1 MKTTRAAR
9 ATALAA
15 ASLLALTACGGGSS
29 DDAAGSGSGSS
40 GGKLSV
46 VYVPGLTGNPFYN
59 TVGCGGA
66 AKAKEL
72 GVDFT
77 VQGSPEFDVTK
88 QTAIVNAVVA
98 NAPDALMISVTDS
111 TAMKLPLAEAKAAG
125 IDVITIDGDLEDKDI
140 ALTNIQSDNEEGG
153 ALAAENLAELVGE
166 KGSVLGINQ
175 SPGNPIGE
183 AREKGFKDKLA
194 EYPGMTYLETQY
206 SENSTATAAQI
217 ASTAATSNADLVGV
231 YTMSTNN
238 TEGAITGVREAGKTG
253 AVRVV
258 GYDTSEP
265 ILQALEDGTVDGVV
279 VQYPYGEGATGVQ
292 SAVDASEGKDV
303 PREQTAPFVF
313 ATPENQASAEVQQYV
328 YKTDCA

>member
-1 MKTTRAAR
+1 MA
-9 ATALAA
+9 
-15 ASLLALTACGGGSS
+15 
-29 DDAAGSGSGSS
+29 
-40 GGKLSV
+40 
-46 VYVPGLTGNPFYN
+46 
-59 TVGCGGA
+59 
-66 AKAKEL
+66 
-72 GVDFT
+72 
-77 VQGSPEFDVTK
+77 K
-88 QTAIVNAVVA
+88 QTAIVNALVA
-98 NAPDALMISVTDS
+98 EAPDALMISVTDS
-111 TAMKLPLAEAKAAG
+111 TAMKLPLAEAKNAG
-125 IDVITIDGDLEDKDI
+125 IDIITIDGDLEDKSI

-153 ALAAENLAELVGE
+153 ALAAENLAKLVGE
-166 KGSVLGINQ
+166 KGAVLGINQ

-217 ASTAATSNADLVGV
+217 ASAAATSNADLVGV

-253 AVRVV
+253 VVRVV

-279 VQYPYGEGATGVQ
+279 VQYPYGEGQSGVQ
-292 SAVDASEGKDV
+292 SAVDASEGRDV

-313 ATPENQASAEVQQYV
+313 ATPENQASDEVQQYV

>member
-1 MKTTRAAR
+1 MKTTRTAR
-9 ATALAA
+9 AAALAA
-15 ASLLALTACGGGSS
+15 ASLLALTACGGSS
-29 DDAAGSGSGSS
+29 DGAGSGASS
-40 GGKLSV
+40 DGGDALSV

-59 TVGCGGA
+59 TVGCGAA
-66 AKAKEL
+66 AKAEEL
-72 GVDFT
+72 GVDFK
-77 VQGSPEFDVTK
+77 VQGSPEFDVAK
-88 QTAIVNAVVA
+88 QTAIVNALVA
-98 NAPDALMISVTDS
+98 EAPDALMISVTDS
-111 TAMKLPLAEAKAAG
+111 TAMKLPLAEAKNAG
-125 IDVITIDGDLEDKDI
+125 IDIITIDGDLEDKSI

-153 ALAAENLAELVGE
+153 ALAAENLAKLVGE
-166 KGSVLGINQ
+166 KGAVLGINQ

-217 ASTAATSNADLVGV
+217 ASAAATSNADLVGV

-253 AVRVV
+253 VVRVV

-279 VQYPYGEGATGVQ
+279 VQYPYGEGQSGVQ
-292 SAVDASEGKDV
+292 SAVDASEGRDV

-313 ATPENQASAEVQQYV
+313 ATPENQASDEVQQYV

>member
-1 MKTTRAAR
+1 MKTTRTAR
-9 ATALAA
+9 AAALAA
-15 ASLLALTACGGGSS
+15 ASLLALTACGGSS
-29 DDAAGSGSGSS
+29 DGAGSGGSDD
-40 GGKLSV
+40 GGDALSV

-59 TVGCGGA
+59 TVGCGA
-66 AKAKEL
+66 QAKADEL
-72 GVDFT
+72 GVDFE
-77 VQGSPEFDVTK
+77 VQGSPEFDVAK
-88 QTAIVNAVVA
+88 QTGIVNAVIA
-98 NAPDALMISVTDS
+98 NQPDAIMISVTDS
-111 TAMKLPLAEAKAAG
+111 TAMKLPLAEAKNAG
-125 IDVITIDGDLEDKDI
+125 IDIITIDGDLEDKSI

-153 ALAAENLAELVGE
+153 ALAAENLAQLVG
-166 KGSVLGINQ
+166 GQGAVLGINQ

-217 ASTAATSNADLVGV
+217 ASAAATSNADLVGV

-253 AVRVV
+253 VVRVV

-279 VQYPYGEGATGVQ
+279 VQYPYGEGQTGVQ
-292 SAVDASEGKDV
+292 SAVDASEGRDV

-313 ATPENQASAEVQQYV
+313 ATPENQASEEVQQYV

>member
-1 MKTTRAAR
+1 MKTTRTAR
-9 ATALAA
+9 AAALAA
-15 ASLLALTACGGGSS
+15 ASLLALTACGGSS
-29 DDAAGSGSGSS
+29 DGAGSGASS
-40 GGKLSV
+40 DGGDALSV

-59 TVGCGGA
+59 TVGCGAA
-66 AKAKEL
+66 AKAEEL
-72 GVDFT
+72 GVDFK
-77 VQGSPEFDVTK
+77 VQGSPEFDVAK
-88 QTAIVNAVVA
+88 QTAIVNALVA
-98 NAPDALMISVTDS
+98 EAPDALMISVTDS

-125 IDVITIDGDLEDKDI
+125 IDIITIDGDLEDKSI

-153 ALAAENLAELVGE
+153 ALAAENLAKLVGE
-166 KGSVLGINQ
+166 KGAVLGINQ

-217 ASTAATSNADLVGV
+217 ASAAATSNADLVGV

-253 AVRVV
+253 VVRVV

-279 VQYPYGEGATGVQ
+279 VQYPYGEGQSGVQ
-292 SAVDASEGKDV
+292 SAVDASEGRDV

-313 ATPENQASAEVQQYV
+313 ATPENQASDEVQQYV

>member
-1 MKTTRAAR
+1 MKTTPLAARRPLRAA
-9 ATALAA
+9 ALAA
-15 ASLLALTACGGGSS
+15 TAVLALSACG
-29 DDAAGSGSGSS
+29 GSGSGGGS
-40 GGKLSV
+40 GDDDRLSV

-66 AKAKEL
+66 AKAAEL
-72 GVDFT
+72 GVDFQ
-77 VQGSPEFDVTK
+77 VQGSPEFDVAR

-98 NAPDALMISVTDS
+98 DAPDALMISVTDS

-125 IDVITIDGDLEDKDI
+125 IDVITIDGDLEDKGI

-153 ALAAENLAELVGE
+153 ALAAENLAQLVGG
-166 KGSVLGINQ
+166 KGAVLGINQ

-217 ASTAATSNADLVGV
+217 ASAAATSNADLVGV

-253 AVRVV
+253 VVRVV

-279 VQYPYGEGATGVQ
+279 VQYPYGEGEMGVQ
-292 SAVDASEGKDV
+292 SAVDASQGKDV

-313 ATPENQASAEVQQYV
+313 ATPENQASEEVQRYV
-328 YKTDCA
+328 YKTECS

>member
-1 MKTTRAAR
+1 VKTTRTAR
-9 ATALAA
+9 AAALAA
-15 ASLLALTACGGGSS
+15 ASLLALTACGGSS
-29 DDAAGSGSGSS
+29 DGAGSGGSDD
-40 GGKLSV
+40 GGDALSV

-59 TVGCGGA
+59 TVGCGA
-66 AKAKEL
+66 QAKADEL
-72 GVDFT
+72 GVDFE
-77 VQGSPEFDVTK
+77 VQGSPEFDVAK
-88 QTAIVNAVVA
+88 QTGIVNAVIA
-98 NAPDALMISVTDS
+98 NQPDAIMISVTDS
-111 TAMKLPLAEAKAAG
+111 TAMKLPLAEAKNAG
-125 IDVITIDGDLEDKDI
+125 IDIITIDGDLEDKSI

-153 ALAAENLAELVGE
+153 ALAAENLAQLVG
-166 KGSVLGINQ
+166 GQGAVLGINQ

-217 ASTAATSNADLVGV
+217 ASAAATSNADLVGV

-253 AVRVV
+253 VVRVV

-279 VQYPYGEGATGVQ
+279 VQYPYGEGQTGVQ
-292 SAVDASEGKDV
+292 SAVDASEGRDV

-313 ATPENQASAEVQQYV
+313 ATPENQASEEVQQYV

>member
-1 MKTTRAAR
+1 MTTPRSARGRALRAA
-9 ATALAA
+9 ALAA
-15 ASLLALTACGGGSS
+15 TATLALAACG
-29 DDAAGSGSGSS
+29 GSS
-40 GGKLSV
+40 GGSEGGDDRLSV

-59 TVGCGGA
+59 TVGCGGQ
-66 AKAKEL
+66 AKADEL
-72 GVDFT
+72 GVDFK
-77 VQGSPEFDVTK
+77 VQGSPEFDVAR

-98 NAPDALMISVTDS
+98 DAPDALMISVTDS

-125 IDVITIDGDLEDKDI
+125 IDVITIDGDLEDKSI

-153 ALAAENLAELVGE
+153 ALAAENLARLVGE
-166 KGSVLGINQ
+166 KGAVLGINQ

-217 ASTAATSNADLVGV
+217 ASAAATSNADLVGV

-253 AVRVV
+253 VVRVV

-292 SAVDASEGKDV
+292 SAVDASQGKDV

-313 ATPENQASAEVQQYV
+313 ATPENQASQEVQQYV

>member
-1 MKTTRAAR
+1 MKTSSAAR

-15 ASLLALTACGGGSS
+15 ASLLALTACGGSS
-29 DDAAGSGSGSS
+29 DQAGSGSGGS
-40 GGKLSV
+40 GDEPLSV

-59 TVGCGGA
+59 TVGCGGQ
-66 AKAKEL
+66 AKADEL
-72 GVDFT
+72 GVDFS
-77 VQGSPEFDVTK
+77 VQGSPEFDVAR
-88 QTAIVNAVVA
+88 QTAIVNAIVA
-98 NAPDALMISVTDS
+98 DAPDALMISVTDS
-111 TAMKLPLAEAKAAG
+111 TAMRLPLTEAKAAG
-125 IDVITIDGDLEDKDI
+125 IDVITIDGDLEDKSI

-153 ALAAENLAELVGE
+153 ALAAENLARLVGE
-166 KGSVLGINQ
+166 RGAVLGINQ

-183 AREKGFKDKLA
+183 AREKGFTDKLA
-194 EYPGMTYLETQY
+194 EYPNMTYLETQY

-253 AVRVV
+253 VVRVI

-279 VQYPYGEGATGVQ
+279 VQYPYGEGAAGVQ
-292 SAVDASEGKDV
+292 SAVDAAAGSEV
-303 PREQTAPFVF
+303 PREQTQPFVF
-313 ATPENQASAEVQQYV
+313 ATPENQASEEVQQYV
-328 YKTDCA
+328 YRTECS

>member
-1 MKTTRAAR
+1 MTTPRRPRGRALRAAALT
-9 ATALAA
+9 ATATFALAA
-15 ASLLALTACGGGSS
+15 CG
-29 DDAAGSGSGSS
+29 GSS
-40 GGKLSV
+40 GGSEGGDDRLSV

-66 AKAKEL
+66 AKAEEL
-72 GVDFT
+72 GVDFE
-77 VQGSPEFDVTK
+77 VQGSPEFDVAR

-98 NAPDALMISVTDS
+98 DAPDALMISVTDS

-125 IDVITIDGDLEDKDI
+125 IDVITIDGDLEDKSI

-153 ALAAENLAELVGE
+153 ALAAENLAKLVGG
-166 KGSVLGINQ
+166 KGAVLGINQ

-194 EYPGMTYLETQY
+194 EYPDMTYLETQY

-217 ASTAATSNADLVGV
+217 ASAAATSNPDLVGV

-253 AVRVV
+253 VVRVV

-292 SAVDASEGKDV
+292 SAVDASQGEDV

>member
-1 MKTTRAAR
+1 MKTTARLRTAALI
-9 ATALAA
+9 AASTLALAG
-15 ASLLALTACGGGSS
+15 CGGSS
-29 DDAAGSGSGSS
+29 DSSSGSGSGSDA
-40 GGKLSV
+40 LSV

-59 TVGCGGA
+59 TVGCGA
-66 AKAKEL
+66 TAKAAEL
-72 GVDFT
+72 GVDFS
-77 VQGSPEFDVTK
+77 VQGSPEFDVAK
-88 QTAIVNAVVA
+88 QTAIVNAIVA
-98 NAPDALMISVTDS
+98 KAPDAIMISVTDS

-125 IDVITIDGDLEDKDI
+125 IDVITIDGDLEDKSI
-140 ALTNIQSDNEEGG
+140 ATTNIQSDNEAGG
-153 ALAAENLAELVGE
+153 ALAAENLAKLVGE
-166 KGSVLGINQ
+166 EGAVLGINQ

-183 AREKGFKDKLA
+183 AREKGFTDKLA
-194 EYPGMTYLETQY
+194 EYPGMTYVGTQY

-253 AVRVV
+253 TVKVV

-265 ILQALEDGTVDGVV
+265 ILQALADGTVDGVV
-279 VQYPYGEGATGVQ
+279 VQFPYGEGETGVQ

>member
-1 MKTTRAAR
+1 MTTPRSARGRALRAA
-9 ATALAA
+9 ALAA
-15 ASLLALTACGGGSS
+15 TATLALAACG
-29 DDAAGSGSGSS
+29 GSS
-40 GGKLSV
+40 GGSEGGDDRLSV

-59 TVGCGGA
+59 TVGCGGQ
-66 AKAKEL
+66 AKADEL
-72 GVDFT
+72 GVDFK
-77 VQGSPEFDVTK
+77 VQGSPEFDVAR

-98 NAPDALMISVTDS
+98 DAPDALMISVTDS

-125 IDVITIDGDLEDKDI
+125 IDVITIDGDLKDTSI

-153 ALAAENLAELVGE
+153 ALAAENLARLVGE
-166 KGSVLGINQ
+166 KGAVLGINQ

-217 ASTAATSNADLVGV
+217 ASAAATSNADLVGV

-253 AVRVV
+253 VVRVV

-292 SAVDASEGKDV
+292 SAVDASQGKDV

-313 ATPENQASAEVQQYV
+313 ATPENQASQEVQQYV